1 MALILKD
8 RVKET
13 TAVTSTGTATLLGA
27 SVGYQSFSVIGNGN
41 TCYYTIAAQTTN
53 EWEVGIGTY
62 TSPNQLS
69 RDTVLSSSNSNALVN
84 FSAGTKDVFVA
95 QPAGKAV
102 YTDASN
108 TINTSGNGANTVA
121 FTNINASNVVMVSGT
136 ISTNAANAT
145 DITNKTYVD
154 GLFSTGITYHAPVL
168 VESPTALIATYNQP
182 GGAGNG
188 VGATLTNSGANV
200 ALSID
205 GVSLSNTA
213 RVLVYTQSNAV
224 HNGVYTVTNAG
235 APDVPGPGAAWVLT
249 RATDADTYG
258 VGDPNKLGQGDA
270 FFVQSGNTGAGE
282 TYILNTVGTITFG
295 TTNLTFAQISSA
307 QVYSAGTGLN
317 LANLTFSIANT
328 AVTAATYGNAGQVP
342 QIAVNAQ
349 GQITSASNVSINAS
363 SITLGTLD
371 NARTTAA
378 SANGAS
384 TIVARDANGNFTA
397 NVITATT
404 SNATTFNGTTGSF
417 TNVSG
422 NGVALTAINA
432 SNITSGTIAN
442 ARTTASDANSAST
455 IVARDAN
462 GSFGAN
468 IITATFSGNGATL
481 SAINASNISSGTIA
495 NARTT
500 AASAN
505 GASTIVQRDSGGNF
519 SANTVTAAVIGD
531 LSGGSN
537 INASNIASGT
547 IANARTTASSSNGAS
562 TIVLRGASG
571 EFAAGAITGASFSG
585 NGSAITAINAS
596 AITTGTIDNA
606 RTTASSANGASTIVA
621 RDSGGNFSANTITA
635 TTFSGAHSGN
645 GASLTNINASNISSG
660 TIANARTTGTDAAT
674 AATLVLRDANGSFA
688 ANVVTA
694 TTISG
699 NGASLTNIN
708 ASNISSGTIANARTT
723 AATANGA
730 STIVLRGTS
739 GEFSAGAITATTGS
753 FSGTITSTVGGQAL
767 NLNGATSNRIDWNA
781 NGVAAPTFTT
791 RSAGTKLVLYPGVAA
806 ASADYAIGIESG
818 NLWFSADTTTAGF
831 KWYGGTTLVATLTGT
846 GNLGLGVTPSAWIS
860 SWKAIQIGASGSL
873 SSRTDVFG
881 TLLAQNAFI
890 NTSGNN
896 TYIGSAA
903 ASQYFQTAGQHQW
916 FNAPSGTAGNT
927 ITFTQAMTLDASGDL
942 LLGQTSS
949 AYSSANRRLISIN
962 GTNEAFIGFNTSG
975 NYKGYIQHD
984 GTNFTQENQ
993 TATGYIRFAT
1003 NSTERMR
1010 INSAGEVC
1018 IGNTSA
1024 LLTAAG
1030 RGNITLNG
1038 SSSSIL
1044 TFGIGGTASGYIF
1057 SSATNLELDAQSTRF
1072 MSFNTGGAERMR
1084 ITSTGSVFVGASAL
1098 VSGTSSAPKLYVV
1111 GATPAVNSGT
1121 GGQQLIVTSSETSG
1135 GDNGGVIGFAGPSAG
1150 SGVNI
1155 KASIAGKYESATG
1168 GNAGYMQFATLDS
1181 AGTLAERMRIT
1192 STGNVGIG
1200 TSAPQTAVN
1209 IQRDTSAN
1217 TVAAAASVVLSN
1229 RNSTSGTFLA
1239 GGIFSNTWRDVSTSQ
1254 YTAGVWFE
1262 KQNSATVG
1270 TSASQ
1275 GAVVFGANDF
1285 TAGGSL
1291 PVERMRITSAG
1302 DVCIGTTGAL
1312 LSAAG
1317 RGNITLNGSSNA
1329 VIAFGIAGASSAY
1342 IYSTT
1347 TNFEIDATG
1356 SKFLNFRTNSL
1367 ERMRINSSG
1376 NVSVGTTTGNARFT
1390 VQGDSTIQLFNA
1402 AGSNQSDIYFAD
1414 AQTLAIASYNASGSA
1429 IRFNTN
1435 PNAGGAT
1442 ERMRITSTGN
1452 LLINTTTA
1460 VSTLTVNGDIDANFF
1475 INSNQISANYTVPAN
1490 FNAMTAGP
1498 ITINTGITV
1507 TVSTGSVWT
1516 VI

>member
-95 QPAGKAV
+95 QPAEKAV
-102 YTDASN
+102 YTDASDI
-108 TINTSGNGANTVA
+108 INTSGNGANTVA

-154 GLFSTGITYHAPVL
+154 NLFSTGITYHAPVL

-224 HNGVYTVTNAG
+224 QNGVYTVTN
-235 APDVPGPGAAWVLT
+235 PGNVSAQWVLT

-500 AASAN
+500 ASSSN

-585 NGSAITAINAS
+585 NGSAITAINAT

-606 RTTASSANGASTIVA
+606 RTTAASANGASTIVA
-621 RDSGGNFSANTITA
+621 RDAGGNFSANTITA
-635 TTFSGAHSGN
+635 TTFSGAMSGN
-645 GASLTNINASNISSG
+645 GAA
-660 TIANARTTGTDAAT
+660 
-674 AATLVLRDANGSFA
+674 
-688 ANVVTA
+688 
-694 TTISG
+694 
-699 NGASLTNIN
+699 LTNIN

-730 STIVLRGTS
+730 STIVLRGAS
-739 GEFSAGAITATTGS
+739 GEFSAGAITGASFTGDGAAISNTNASNLSAGTVANARTTGASANGASTLVLRDANGSFAGNVGTFNGVTVGTTNSSFDTDVLFVDAINNRVGIGTTSPVGRVSVTTSGNATSSGAPTAWDSTYAVIGTGAGSTTGIALGFGTTATTGYILS
-753 FSGTITSTVGGQAL
+753 LSP
-767 NLNGATSNRIDWNA
+767 NLFWRDLVYNAATHI
-781 NGVAAPTFTT
+781 F
-791 RSAGTKLVLYPGVAA
+791 K
-806 ASADYAIGIESG
+806 ASDIERMRLD
-818 NLWFSADTTTAGF
+818 N
-831 KWYGGTTLVATLTGT
+831 T
-846 GNLGLGVTPSAWIS
+846 GNLGLGVTPSAWGTSFSQKALQVGSVAAFS
-860 SWKAIQIGASGSL
+860 SLDA
-873 SSRTDVFG
+873 G
-881 TLLAQNAFI
+881 TNNRQVTLANNAYFD
-890 NTSGNN
+890 NTNQR
-896 TYIGSAA
+896 YIVSDFANMYR
-903 ASQYFQTAGQHQW
+903 QVNGQHQW
-916 FNAPSGTAGNT
+916 YYAPSGTAGNT
-927 ITFTQAMTLDASGDL
+927 ITFTQAMTLDASGN
-942 LLGQTSS
+942 LGVGTSTITGAANTNLQVKNS
-949 AYSSANRRLISIN
+949 AAAAVRVTGGSGTGFDVLQASDSVAYLYNRDN
-962 GTNEAFIGFNTSG
+962 TATVFGTNNT
-975 NYKGYIQHD
+975 
-984 GTNFTQENQ
+984 
-993 TATGYIRFAT
+993 
-1003 NSTERMR
+1003 
-1010 INSAGEVC
+1010 
-1018 IGNTSA
+1018 
-1024 LLTAAG
+1024 
-1030 RGNITLNG
+1030 
-1038 SSSSIL
+1038 
-1044 TFGIGGTASGYIF
+1044 
-1057 SSATNLELDAQSTRF
+1057 
-1072 MSFNTGGAERMR
+1072 ERMR
-1084 ITSTGSVFVGASAL
+1084 ITSTGDLLVGTTSATSKL
-1098 VSGTSSAPKLYVV
+1098 TSSAGAAD
-1111 GATPAVNSGT
+1111 GATGYAGAFHANKGATGDAWIQLGGARSDGLGASRVSFINAAGAGGT
-1121 GGQQLIVTSSETSG
+1121 GKLAFQIE
-1135 GDNGGVIGFAGPSAG
+1135 
-1150 SGVNI
+1150 
-1155 KASIAGKYESATG
+1155 
-1168 GNAGYMQFATLDS
+1168 
-1181 AGTLAERMRIT
+1181 GTERMRID
-1192 STGNVGIG
+1192 SSGNVGIG
-1200 TSAPQTAVN
+1200 TASPT
-1209 IQRDTSAN
+1209 TSR
-1217 TVAAAASVVLSN
+1217 VQ
-1229 RNSTSGTFLA
+1229 
-1239 GGIFSNTWRDVSTSQ
+1239 I
-1254 YTAGVWFE
+1254 
-1262 KQNSATVG
+1262 K
-1270 TSASQ
+1270 
-1275 GAVVFGANDF
+1275 GANNTTNAFSD
-1285 TAGGSL
+1285 GL
-1291 PVERMRITSAG
+1291 KVTSNNET
-1302 DVCIGTTGAL
+1302 VSCQYSWTG
-1312 LSAAG
+1312 
-1317 RGNITLNGSSNA
+1317 INA
-1329 VIAFGIAGASSAY
+1329 NSVMLFGIAD
-1342 IYSTT
+1342 T
-1347 TNFEIDATG
+1347 
-1356 SKFLNFRTNSL
+1356 

-1435 PNAGGAT
+1435 PNAGSAT
-1442 ERMRITSTGN
+1442 ERMRIDSVGNVGIGTSSPSTPLASVRGMVINGAALTDVQFRLQNNNTGSTSGDGVLLSLASDSSAYLWNYENQAFIFGTNNTERMRVTNAGN
-1452 LLINTTTA
+1452 LLIGTTTA

-1490 FNAMTAGP
+1490 FNAMTTGP